1 MDGYKIDF
9 FRFRYMKNILNN
21 LFEYK
26 TLTKNQAKE
35 ALIGISTA
43 QFTNSEI
50 ASFLTIYAMRSITV
64 EELEGF
70 REGMLELCLKMD
82 LSAYDPIDV

>member
-1 MDGYKIDF
+1 
-9 FRFRYMKNILNN
+9 MKNILGQ

-26 TLTKNQAKE
+26 VLSKDQAKE
-35 ALIGISTA
+35 VLIGISTGRY
-43 QFTNSEI
+43 TNSEI

-70 REGMLELCLKMD
+70 RDAMLELCLPVD
-82 LSAYDPIDV
+82 LSVF